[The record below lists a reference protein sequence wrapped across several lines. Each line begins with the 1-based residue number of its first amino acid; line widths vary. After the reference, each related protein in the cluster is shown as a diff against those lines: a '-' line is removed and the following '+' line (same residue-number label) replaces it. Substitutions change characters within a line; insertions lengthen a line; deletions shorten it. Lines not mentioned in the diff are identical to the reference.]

1 MQNPV
6 KKVAAIHDMSGFG
19 RSSLT
24 VIIPILSTMGI
35 QVCPVPTSIL
45 STHTGGFTDY
55 KFIDLTEHLEEYIA
69 HWKKLDL
76 DFNSIYS
83 GFLGSVKQIDI
94 VADFINFFGENSEF
108 VVVDPVMGDD
118 GKKYATYTDQ
128 MVERMKELVSHADI
142 ITPNMTEAAFLLDEE
157 YPLKMDRDLIKDYLY
172 RLADMGPEI
181 VIITSMPYNI
191 SAKKTSVIAYNNYD
205 ERFWQ
210 VDCDY
215 IPTFYPGTGDVFAS
229 VLVGSMLQGDSLP
242 LALSRSVQFTSTA
255 IKTTYGYDYDNR
267 DGVMIE
273 RILENLKA
281 PVLNHS
287 YEPF

>member
-1 MQNPV
+1 MKNPV

-45 STHTGGFTDY
+45 STHTGGFSDY

-76 DFNSIYS
+76 KFNSIYS
-83 GFLGSVKQIDI
+83 GFLGSVEQIDI
-94 VADFINFFGENSEF
+94 VADFINFFGEDSEF

-118 GKKYATYTDQ
+118 GKKYATYTDD

-157 YPLKMDRDLIKDYLY
+157 YPLKMDKKLIKNYLH

-267 DGVMIE
+267 DGVMLE
-273 RILENLKA
+273 RVLENLKA
-281 PVLNHS
+281 PVINHS
-287 YEPF
+287 YELF

>member
-1 MQNPV
+1 MKNPV

-76 DFNSIYS
+76 NFNSIYS

-94 VADFINFFGENSEF
+94 VADFINFFGKDSEF

-118 GKKYATYTDQ
+118 GKKYATYTDD
-128 MVERMKELVSHADI
+128 MVKKMKELVSHADI
-142 ITPNMTEAAFLLDEE
+142 ITPNMTEAAFLLNEE
-157 YPLKMDRDLIKDYLY
+157 YPLKMDKKLIKNHLY

-205 ERFWQ
+205 ERFWR

-215 IPTFYPGTGDVFAS
+215 IPTFYPGTGDIFAS

-267 DGVMIE
+267 DGVMLE
-273 RILENLKA
+273 RVLENLKA
-281 PVLNHS
+281 PVINHS
-287 YEPF
+287 YELF

>member
-1 MQNPV
+1 MKNPV

-76 DFNSIYS
+76 NFNSIYS

-94 VADFINFFGENSEF
+94 VADFINFFGKDSEF

-118 GKKYATYTDQ
+118 GKKYATYTDD
-128 MVERMKELVSHADI
+128 MVKKMKELVSHADI
-142 ITPNMTEAAFLLDEE
+142 ITPNMTEAAFLLNEE
-157 YPLKMDRDLIKDYLY
+157 YPLKMDKKLIKNHLY

-205 ERFWQ
+205 ERFWR

-215 IPTFYPGTGDVFAS
+215 IPTFYPGTGDIFAS

-255 IKTTYGYDYDNR
+255 INTTYGYDYDNR
-267 DGVMIE
+267 DGVMLE
-273 RILENLKA
+273 RVLENLKA
-281 PVLNHS
+281 PVINHS
-287 YEPF
+287 YELF